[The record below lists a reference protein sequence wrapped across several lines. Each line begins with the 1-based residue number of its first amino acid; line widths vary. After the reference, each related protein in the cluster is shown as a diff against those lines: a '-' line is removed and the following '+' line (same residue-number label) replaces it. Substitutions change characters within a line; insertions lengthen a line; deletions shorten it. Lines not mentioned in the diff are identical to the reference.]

1 MINKIKGETAAVSR
15 EVGTKLAAVEMVG
28 SGQMDRIPTEP
39 KKKSSGLTEASS
51 EHIINEN
58 MLAYWEFVFFYV
70 LIM

>member
-15 EVGTKLAAVEMVG
+15 EVGTKLVAVEMVG
-28 SGQMDRIPTEP
+28 SGLMDRIPTEP

-58 MLAYWEFVFFYV
+58 MLAYWELVFFYV